1 MIKEVSFD
9 PIFDAQQAFRV
20 LLDAFSHPGT
30 LYSFENYEL
39 SQPKELATSNAIIAL
54 SLFDNNISF
63 HSDSF
68 YSETVEKYIHLN
80 TSAKIE
86 KIQVADY
93 VFLDGK
99 DSITT
104 QIQACKNGELSYPEK
119 NATLIISVEQ
129 LSAMPIANFD
139 CHLTLSGPGIQT
151 EQNVFVKGL
160 AIQNIQTLQIVNA
173 EFPLGVDILLTDTF
187 ENICAI
193 PRSIALQ
200 IIQNN

>member
-1 MIKEVSFD
+1 MIKEVAFD

-30 LYSFENYEL
+30 LFCFENYEL
-39 SQPKELATSNAIIAL
+39 SQPKELTTSNAIIAL

-63 HSDSF
+63 HSASF

-86 KIQVADY
+86 KIHEADY
-93 VFLDGK
+93 VFLNGK
-99 DSITT
+99 DSIKN

-129 LSAMPIANFD
+129 LSVLPIEHID

-151 EQNVFVKGL
+151 EQNVFIKGL

-173 EFPLGVDILLTDTF
+173 EFPLGVDIILTDTF

-193 PRSIALQ
+193 PRSIALH